1 MKKFKVIYLIL
12 IFIFAL
18 SIFGCN
24 GGGVQERPE
33 PKPEE
38 DKEKI
43 PPALTSMD
51 ESIHS
56 LIENIEGIDD
66 AIEIKPEDIKP
77 KDEGQKQGQEE
88 EGQSQEQ
95 DQQEEQEGQGGDA
108 QQSFAQQPPSPEEEQ
123 EMIQRQKDAQVLE
136 KWNSSEEDLK
146 SIHESWN
153 EYESTALK
161 DGADTGK
168 IDQME
173 NALNNL
179 TSYIEVKDRDRA
191 LVEANNIILS
201 LSNFMD
207 FYKGNVDGVLGKIEY
222 MARQSYMDAKENN
235 WMEAAEKVNQG
246 DTHISSLRQRSD
258 IEEEQKPLIEKMTL
272 SIEDLEKAIEEEN
285 LKLLEIKRDI
295 VIKNV
300 ETLKEELK

>member
-1 MKKFKVIYLIL
+1 MVRKFKFIYLMLIL
-12 IFIFAL
+12 FFVFG
-18 SIFGCN
+18 SIVGC
-24 GGGVQERPE
+24 GGGGQERPE
-33 PKPEE
+33 PKPDE
-38 DKEKI
+38 KEKI
-43 PPALTSMD
+43 PPALTTMD
-51 ESIHS
+51 ESIHN

-66 AIEIKPEDIKP
+66 VIELKPEDIKP
-77 KDEGQKQGQEE
+77 QEGQQQGGQGQEE
-88 EGQSQEQ
+88 EGQSQE
-95 DQQEEQEGQGGDA
+95 EGQQDGA
-108 QQSFAQQPPSPEEEQ
+108 QQSFAQQLSPEEEQ
-123 EMIQRQKDAQVLE
+123 EIIQKEKDAQVLE
-136 KWNSSEEDLK
+136 KWESSEDELK

-179 TSYIEVKDRDRA
+179 TSYIEEQDKDKV
-191 LVEANNIILS
+191 LIEANNIILS

-207 FYKGNVDGVLGKIEY
+207 FYKGNVEGVLGKIEY

-235 WMEAAEKVNQG
+235 WTEAGEKAKQG
-246 DTHISSLRQRSD
+246 ETHISTLRQRAD
-258 IEEEQKPLIEKMTL
+258 IKEEQKPLIEKLTL
-272 SIEDLEKAIEEEN
+272 SIEDLEKAIVEEN
-285 LKLLEIKRDI
+285 LNLLEIKRDI